1 MTSTDSTTEILNA
14 LLRGELSAIETYST
28 AIHKFP
34 VTDAVAVLEHMRSD
48 HLASVSTLRALI
60 TGRGGKPSTDSGA
73 WGNFAKAVES
83 TASLFGPT
91 SAISALKQGE
101 KHGIGEYE
109 EALEDDSVPGDVKQ
123 VLRDKLLP
131 PLQRHLLNLESLSG

>member
-1 MTSTDSTTEILNA
+1 
-14 LLRGELSAIETYST
+14 
-28 AIHKFP
+28 
-34 VTDAVAVLEHMRSD
+34 MRSD

-60 TGRGGKPSTDSGA
+60 TGLGGDPSTDSGA

-83 TASLFGPT
+83 AASLFGAT

-109 EALEDDSVPGDVKQ
+109 EAMEENSVPLDIKQ
-123 VLRDKLLP
+123 VLREKLLP